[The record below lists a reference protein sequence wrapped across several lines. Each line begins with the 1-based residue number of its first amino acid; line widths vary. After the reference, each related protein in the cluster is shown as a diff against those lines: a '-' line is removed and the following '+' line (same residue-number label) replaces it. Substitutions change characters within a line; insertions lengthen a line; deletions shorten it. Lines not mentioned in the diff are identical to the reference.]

1 MVRTTSAKQT
11 ASSTPAAAPAPTPV
25 VESKDVSAK
34 KSSKKAAKPAEV
46 VATPA
51 PAPVVVAPVATPAA
65 PVVAAPAAAAET
77 KVEES
82 KTLSS
87 DAILTSVD
95 AKIQQVSS
103 ILASLKN
110 DSKALR
116 KEILANKKAFEKLE
130 KKSAKKKRAAPAEG
144 EEAKPRTSGF
154 MRPVK
159 ISDELASF
167 LGKAAGTVMGR
178 QDANDEIRQYVALH
192 NLKETEKGKG
202 RNINPDAKLSSLL
215 KLPSGEQLTY
225 FNLQKY
231 MKPHFIRIED
241 AVVATA

>member
-1 MVRTTSAKQT
+1 MVRTTSTKQT
-11 ASSTPAAAPAPTPV
+11 ASNSASVVAPASVVAAVAPVDAAA
-25 VESKDVSAK
+25 K
-34 KSSKKAAKPAEV
+34 KTSSKKSAKTEVAAAS
-46 VATPA
+46 ASLT
-51 PAPVVVAPVATPAA
+51 PVAAPS
-65 PVVAAPAAAAET
+65 PVVAASASLTPVEVKVDET
-77 KVEES
+77 KS
-82 KTLSS
+82 LSS
-87 DAILTSVD
+87 DAILTAFD

-103 ILASLKN
+103 ILSSLKN

-116 KEILANKKAFEKLE
+116 KEILSNKKAFEKLE
-130 KKSAKKKRAAPAEG
+130 KKSAKKKRAAPVDG
-144 EEAKPRTSGF
+144 EEAKPRNSGF

-167 LGKAAGTVMGR
+167 LGKTAGTVMGR
-178 QDANDEIRQYVALH
+178 QDANDEIRQYVSLH

-215 KLPSGEQLTY
+215 KLPAGEQLTY

-241 AVVATA
+241 VTVATA

>member
-1 MVRTTSAKQT
+1 MVRTTSTKQT
-11 ASSTPAAAPAPTPV
+11 APAPVAPV
-25 VESKDVSAK
+25 VESKDVAPKEAK
-34 KSSKKAAKPAEV
+34 KSSKKSAKTEVAAPAPV
-46 VATPA
+46 VAAPAPAPVAAATPA
-51 PAPVVVAPVATPAA
+51 PAPVAD
-65 PVVAAPAAAAET
+65 ET
-77 KVEES
+77 KS
-82 KTLSS
+82 LSS
-87 DAILTSVD
+87 DAILTAFD

-103 ILASLKN
+103 ILNSLKN

-116 KEILANKKAFEKLE
+116 KEILSNKKAFEKLE
-130 KKSAKKKRAAPAEG
+130 KKTAKKRRAPPAEG
-144 EEAKPRTSGF
+144 EEVKPRNSGF

-167 LGKAAGTVMGR
+167 LGKTAGTVMGR

-215 KLPSGEQLTY
+215 KLPAGEQLTY

-231 MKPHFIRIED
+231 MKPHFIRIEEPT
-241 AVVATA
+241 ATA

>member
-11 ASSTPAAAPAPTPV
+11 ASSTPASVPAPTPV

-34 KSSKKAAKPAEV
+34 KSSKKAAKTAEV

-51 PAPVVVAPVATPAA
+51 APAPVVAAPVPTPA
-65 PVVAAPAAAAET
+65 PVVAAPAAEV

-82 KTLSS
+82 KALSS

-103 ILASLKN
+103 ILTSLKN

-116 KEILANKKAFEKLE
+116 KEIAANKKAFEKLE
-130 KKSAKKKRAAPAEG
+130 KKSAKKKRAPPAEG
-144 EEAKPRTSGF
+144 EEAKPRNSGF

-167 LGKAAGTVMGR
+167 LGKATGTVMGR

-215 KLPSGEQLTY
+215 KLPTGEQLTY

-241 AVVATA
+241 AAVATA

>member
-1 MVRTTSAKQT
+1 MVRTTSTKQT
-11 ASSTPAAAPAPTPV
+11 ASTSAPVVAPV
-25 VESKDVSAK
+25 VESKEVK
-34 KSSKKAAKPAEV
+34 KSSKKTTKTEVAPV
-46 VATPA
+46 VA
-51 PAPVVVAPVATPAA
+51 APVVVAPA
-65 PVVAAPAAAAET
+65 PVVAAPAVESKVDET
-77 KVEES
+77 KS
-82 KTLSS
+82 LSS
-87 DAILTSVD
+87 DAILTAFD

-103 ILASLKN
+103 ILSSLKN

-116 KEILANKKAFEKLE
+116 KEILSNKKAFEKLE

-144 EEAKPRTSGF
+144 EEVKPRNSGF

-167 LGKAAGTVMGR
+167 LGKTVGTVMGR
-178 QDANDEIRQYVALH
+178 QDANDEIRQYVSLH

-215 KLPSGEQLTY
+215 KLPAGEQLTY

-241 AVVATA
+241 AAPTTA

>member
-11 ASSTPAAAPAPTPV
+11 ASTTPAPV
-25 VESKDVSAK
+25 VESKEVVK
-34 KSSKKAAKPAEV
+34 KTSSKKSAKTETAAPVEQKV

-51 PAPVVVAPVATPAA
+51 PVVAPPAPTPA
-65 PVVAAPAAAAET
+65 PVEVKADEN
-77 KVEES
+77 KS
-82 KTLSS
+82 LSS
-87 DAILTSVD
+87 DAILTAVD

-110 DSKALR
+110 DSKVLR
-116 KEILANKKAFEKLE
+116 RQIAADKKVADKLA
-130 KKSAKKKRAAPAEG
+130 KKSAKKKRVVAEG
-144 EEAKPRTSGF
+144 EEVKPRNSGF
-154 MRPVK
+154 MRPVR

-178 QDANDEIRQYVALH
+178 QDANDEIRQYVSLH

-202 RNINPDAKLSSLL
+202 RNINPDDKLSALL
-215 KLPSGEQLTY
+215 KLPKDEQLTY

-231 MKPHFIRIED
+231 MKPHFIRIETP
-241 AVVATA
+241 ATA

>member
-11 ASSTPAAAPAPTPV
+11 ASTTPAPV
-25 VESKDVSAK
+25 VESKEVVK
-34 KSSKKAAKPAEV
+34 KTSSKKSAKTETAAPVEQKV

-51 PAPVVVAPVATPAA
+51 PVVAPPAPTPA
-65 PVVAAPAAAAET
+65 PVEAKADEN
-77 KVEES
+77 KS
-82 KTLSS
+82 LSS
-87 DAILTSVD
+87 DAILTAVD

-110 DSKALR
+110 DSKVLR
-116 KEILANKKAFEKLE
+116 RQIAADKKIADKLA
-130 KKSAKKKRAAPAEG
+130 KKSAKKKRVVAEG
-144 EEAKPRTSGF
+144 EEVKPRNSGF
-154 MRPVK
+154 MRPVR

-178 QDANDEIRQYVALH
+178 QDANDEIRQYVSLH

-202 RNINPDAKLSSLL
+202 RNINPDDKLSALL
-215 KLPSGEQLTY
+215 KLPKDEQLTY

-231 MKPHFIRIED
+231 MKPHFIRIETP
-241 AVVATA
+241 ATA

>member
-1 MVRTTSAKQT
+1 MVRSTSAKQT
-11 ASSTPAAAPAPTPV
+11 ASTTPAPV
-25 VESKDVSAK
+25 VESKEVAK
-34 KSSKKAAKPAEV
+34 KTSSKKSTKTETAAAPVEQKVVPTPVPV

-51 PAPVVVAPVATPAA
+51 PTPAPVEVKAE
-65 PVVAAPAAAAET
+65 ET
-77 KVEES
+77 KS
-82 KTLSS
+82 LSS
-87 DAILTSVD
+87 DAILTAVD

-110 DSKALR
+110 DSKVLR
-116 KEILANKKAFEKLE
+116 RQIAADKKVADKLA
-130 KKSAKKKRAAPAEG
+130 KKSAKKKRVVAEG
-144 EEAKPRTSGF
+144 EEVKPRNSGF
-154 MRPVK
+154 MRPVR

-202 RNINPDAKLSSLL
+202 RNINPDDKLSALL
-215 KLPSGEQLTY
+215 KLPKDEQLTY

-231 MKPHFIRIED
+231 MKPHFIRIETP
-241 AVVATA
+241 ATA

>member
-11 ASSTPAAAPAPTPV
+11 TNSTPAPV
-25 VESKDVSAK
+25 VATSASLAPVASESTK
-34 KSSKKAAKPAEV
+34 KSSSKKSVKTEVAAP
-46 VATPA
+46 VA
-51 PAPVVVAPVATPAA
+51 VVVAPVT
-65 PVVAAPAAAAET
+65 PVVAAPVVDEKVDET
-77 KVEES
+77 

-95 AKIQQVSS
+95 AKIQQISS
-103 ILASLKN
+103 ILTSLKN
-110 DSKALR
+110 DSKSLR
-116 KEILANKKAFEKLE
+116 KQIAQDKKVADKLA
-130 KKSAKKKRAAPAEG
+130 KKSAKKKRAAPVDG
-144 EEAKPRTSGF
+144 EEVKPRNSGF

-167 LGKAAGTVMGR
+167 LGKTVGTVMGR

-215 KLPSGEQLTY
+215 KLPAGEQLTY

-241 AVVATA
+241 AVVSTA

>member
-1 MVRTTSAKQT
+1 MVRTTSTKQT
-11 ASSTPAAAPAPTPV
+11 ASTPAPVVAAAPSAP
-25 VESKDVSAK
+25 VESKEVK
-34 KSSKKAAKPAEV
+34 KSSKKTAKTEV
-46 VATPA
+46 
-51 PAPVVVAPVATPAA
+51 AA
-65 PVVAAPAAAAET
+65 PVVAPAAASAAPVVAPVESKVDET
-77 KVEES
+77 KS
-82 KTLSS
+82 LSS
-87 DAILTSVD
+87 DAILTAFD

-103 ILASLKN
+103 ILSSLKN

-116 KEILANKKAFEKLE
+116 KEILSNKKAFEKLE
-130 KKSAKKKRAAPAEG
+130 KKSAKKKRAAPVDG
-144 EEAKPRTSGF
+144 EEAKPRNSGF

-167 LGKAAGTVMGR
+167 LGKTAGTVMGR
-178 QDANDEIRQYVALH
+178 QDANDEIRQYVSLH

-215 KLPSGEQLTY
+215 KLPAGEQLTY

-241 AVVATA
+241 ATVATA

>member
-1 MVRTTSAKQT
+1 MVRTTSAKP
-11 ASSTPAAAPAPTPV
+11 ASTPAPI
-25 VESKDVSAK
+25 VESKETAKESSVKKTSSK
-34 KSSKKAAKPAEV
+34 KSSKTEVAATAAPVPV
-46 VATPA
+46 VAA
-51 PAPVVVAPVATPAA
+51 PA
-65 PVVAAPAAAAET
+65 PVVAAPVET
-77 KVEES
+77 KVDDAKS
-82 KTLSS
+82 LSS
-87 DAILTSVD
+87 ESILTAVD
-95 AKIQQVSS
+95 AKIQQISS

-116 KEILANKKAFEKLE
+116 KDILSNKKAFEKLE
-130 KKSAKKKRAAPAEG
+130 KKSAKKKRAAPVEG
-144 EEAKPRTSGF
+144 EEVKPRNSGF

-167 LGKAAGTVMGR
+167 LGKATGTVMGR

-231 MKPHFIRIED
+231 MKPHFIRIEE
-241 AVVATA
+241 VATA

>member
-1 MVRTTSAKQT
+1 MVRTTSTKQT
-11 ASSTPAAAPAPTPV
+11 ASTPASASLTSVVAPSAAPAA
-25 VESKDVSAK
+25 VESKEVK
-34 KSSKKAAKPAEV
+34 KSSKKTTKTEVAAA
-46 VATPA
+46 A
-51 PAPVVVAPVATPAA
+51 PVVAPVAAPVSAA
-65 PVVAAPAAAAET
+65 PVESKVDET
-77 KVEES
+77 KS
-82 KTLSS
+82 LSS
-87 DAILTSVD
+87 DAILTAFD

-103 ILASLKN
+103 ILSSLKN

-116 KEILANKKAFEKLE
+116 KEILSNKKAFEKLE
-130 KKSAKKKRAAPAEG
+130 KKSAKKKRAAPVDG
-144 EEAKPRTSGF
+144 EEAKPRNSGF

-167 LGKAAGTVMGR
+167 LGKATGTVMGR
-178 QDANDEIRQYVALH
+178 QDANDEIRQDVSLH

-215 KLPSGEQLTY
+215 KLPAGEQLTY

-241 AVVATA
+241 ATVATA

>member
-11 ASSTPAAAPAPTPV
+11 ASTPVVAAAPVSTPA
-25 VESKDVSAK
+25 ESSK
-34 KSSKKAAKPAEV
+34 KSSKKTSKTEVAPASASLTQ

-51 PAPVVVAPVATPAA
+51 PAPAPSLAVAT
-65 PVVAAPAAAAET
+65 APAT
-77 KVEES
+77 ES
-82 KTLSS
+82 KVDESKSLSS
-87 DAILTSVD
+87 DAILTAVD

-116 KEILANKKAFEKLE
+116 KQIAQDKKVADKLA
-130 KKSAKKKRAAPAEG
+130 KKSAKKKRVVAEG
-144 EEAKPRTSGF
+144 EEAKPRNSGF

-241 AVVATA
+241 AAPATA

>member
-1 MVRTTSAKQT
+1 MVRATKSTTT
-11 ASSTPAAAPAPTPV
+11 APLAAAAPVAVEATETKKTSSKKSTKVEAAPVAAAPATTQ
-25 VESKDVSAK
+25 
-34 KSSKKAAKPAEV
+34 AA
-46 VATPA
+46 
-51 PAPVVVAPVATPAA
+51 
-65 PVVAAPAAAAET
+65 VVAAPVPVVQEAVAED
-77 KVEES
+77 S

-87 DAILTSVD
+87 EAILTAVD

-116 KEILANKKAFEKLE
+116 KQIAQDKKATEKLA
-130 KKSAKKKRAAPAEG
+130 KKSAKKKRAVVEG
-144 EEAKPRTSGF
+144 EEAKPRNSGF

-167 LGKAAGTVMGR
+167 LGKATGTVMGR
-178 QDANDEIRQYVALH
+178 QDANDEIRKYVSTH

-202 RNINPDAKLSSLL
+202 RNINPDAKLSALL
-215 KLPSGEQLTY
+215 KLPANEQLTY

-231 MKPHFIRIED
+231 MKPHFIKIVD
-241 AVVATA
+241 AETA

>member
-11 ASSTPAAAPAPTPV
+11 ASNPVVAATPSAPTPA
-25 VESKDVSAK
+25 ESSK
-34 KSSKKAAKPAEV
+34 KSSKKTSKTEVAAAV
-46 VATPA
+46 
-51 PAPVVVAPVATPAA
+51 PVPSASVAPVAAAAA
-65 PVVAAPAAAAET
+65 PVAAATESKVDET
-77 KVEES
+77 KS
-82 KTLSS
+82 LSS
-87 DAILTSVD
+87 DAILTAVD

-116 KEILANKKAFEKLE
+116 KQIAQDKKIADKLA
-130 KKSAKKKRAAPAEG
+130 KKSAKKKRVVVEG
-144 EEAKPRTSGF
+144 EEAKPRNSGF

-241 AVVATA
+241 AATA

>member
-1 MVRTTSAKQT
+1 MVRTTKPT
-11 ASSTPAAAPAPTPV
+11 TTPAVATTQVAVALAPA
-25 VESKDVSAK
+25 VEAK
-34 KSSKKAAKPAEV
+34 KSSSKKAVKAEAAP
-46 VATPA
+46 VAV
-51 PAPVVVAPVATPAA
+51 APVVQE
-65 PVVAAPAAAAET
+65 PVVAAAVAQEPVAED
-77 KVEES
+77 S

-87 DAILTSVD
+87 EAILTAVD

-116 KEILANKKAFEKLE
+116 KQIAQDKKATEKLA
-130 KKSAKKKRAAPAEG
+130 KKSAKKKRAVVEG
-144 EEAKPRTSGF
+144 EEAKPRNSGF

-167 LGKAAGTVMGR
+167 LGKATGTVMGR
-178 QDANDEIRQYVALH
+178 QDANDEIRKYVSTN

-202 RNINPDAKLSSLL
+202 RNINPDAKLSALL
-215 KLPSGEQLTY
+215 KLPANEQLTY

-231 MKPHFIRIED
+231 MKPHFIKIVD
-241 AVVATA
+241 AESA

>member
-11 ASSTPAAAPAPTPV
+11 ASTTTPVATPASV
-25 VESKDVSAK
+25 VDSKEVAK
-34 KSSKKAAKPAEV
+34 KSSKKSVKTEV
-46 VATPA
+46 VAATPA
-51 PAPVVVAPVATPAA
+51 PAPAPVSTPAPVVVVAEAKVD
-65 PVVAAPAAAAET
+65 ET
-77 KVEES
+77 KS
-82 KTLSS
+82 LSS
-87 DAILTSVD
+87 DAILTAVD

-103 ILASLKN
+103 IIASLKN

-116 KEILANKKAFEKLE
+116 KQIAQDKKVADKLA
-130 KKSAKKKRAAPAEG
+130 KKSAKKKRAAPVEG
-144 EEAKPRTSGF
+144 EEVKPRNSGF

-167 LGKAAGTVMGR
+167 LGKATGTVMGR

-241 AVVATA
+241 AAPAATA

>member
-1 MVRTTSAKQT
+1 V
-11 ASSTPAAAPAPTPV
+11 
-25 VESKDVSAK
+25 
-34 KSSKKAAKPAEV
+34 
-46 VATPA
+46 
-51 PAPVVVAPVATPAA
+51 PVVVATEAKVD
-65 PVVAAPAAAAET
+65 ET
-77 KVEES
+77 KS
-82 KTLSS
+82 LSS
-87 DAILTSVD
+87 DAILTAVD

-103 ILASLKN
+103 IIASLKN

-116 KEILANKKAFEKLE
+116 KQIAQDKKVADKLA
-130 KKSAKKKRAAPAEG
+130 KKSAKKKRAAPVEG
-144 EEAKPRTSGF
+144 EEVKPRNSGF

-167 LGKAAGTVMGR
+167 LGKATGTVMGR

-241 AVVATA
+241 AAPAATA

>member
-1 MVRTTSAKQT
+1 MVRATKSTTTPLSAAPAAVVAEATETKKT
-11 ASSTPAAAPAPTPV
+11 SSKKSTKVEAAAAPAPV
-25 VESKDVSAK
+25 V
-34 KSSKKAAKPAEV
+34 
-46 VATPA
+46 
-51 PAPVVVAPVATPAA
+51 AA
-65 PVVAAPAAAAET
+65 PVVAASVAVVQEPVAED
-77 KVEES
+77 S

-87 DAILTSVD
+87 EAILTAVD

-116 KEILANKKAFEKLE
+116 KQIAQDKKATEKLA
-130 KKSAKKKRAAPAEG
+130 KKSAKKKRAVVEG
-144 EEAKPRTSGF
+144 EEAKPRNSGF

-167 LGKAAGTVMGR
+167 LGKATGTVMGR

-241 AVVATA
+241 AAPAATA

>member
-1 MVRTTSAKQT
+1 MVRTTSTKQT
-11 ASSTPAAAPAPTPV
+11 ATTSASLTPAPVVAPSVAPVDAAAKKTSSKKSTKTEVATPV
-25 VESKDVSAK
+25 VASV
-34 KSSKKAAKPAEV
+34 P
-46 VATPA
+46 
-51 PAPVVVAPVATPAA
+51 VVAPVA
-65 PVVAAPAAAAET
+65 AAPAVESKVDET
-77 KVEES
+77 KS
-82 KTLSS
+82 LSS
-87 DAILTSVD
+87 DAILTAFD

-103 ILASLKN
+103 ILSSLKN

-116 KEILANKKAFEKLE
+116 KEILSNKKAFEKLE
-130 KKSAKKKRAAPAEG
+130 KKSAKKKRAAPVEG
-144 EEAKPRTSGF
+144 EEVKPRNSGF

-167 LGKAAGTVMGR
+167 LGKSVGTVMGR
-178 QDANDEIRQYVALH
+178 QDANDEIRQYVSLH

-215 KLPSGEQLTY
+215 KLPAGEQLTY

-241 AVVATA
+241 ATVATA

>member
-1 MVRTTSAKQT
+1 MVRTTSTKQI
-11 ASSTPAAAPAPTPV
+11 ASTPAPV
-25 VESKDVSAK
+25 VESKEVVAK
-34 KSSKKAAKPAEV
+34 KASKKATKTETP
-46 VATPA
+46 VAA
-51 PAPVVVAPVATPAA
+51 SPAPVAVAPVSAA
-65 PVVAAPAAAAET
+65 PVAAPVAPVVEV

-103 ILASLKN
+103 ILSSMKN

-130 KKSAKKKRAAPAEG
+130 KKSAKKKRAAPVEG
-144 EEAKPRTSGF
+144 EEVKPRNSGF

-167 LGKAAGTVMGR
+167 LGKATGTVMGR
-178 QDANDEIRQYVALH
+178 QDANDEIRQYVAIH

-202 RNINPDAKLSSLL
+202 RNINPDAKLSALL
-215 KLPSGEQLTY
+215 KLPKDEQLTY

-241 AVVATA
+241 VVVATA

>member
-1 MVRTTSAKQT
+1 MVRSTSAKQT
-11 ASSTPAAAPAPTPV
+11 ASTPAPV
-25 VESKDVSAK
+25 VESKEVAK
-34 KSSKKAAKPAEV
+34 KTSSKKSTKTETAAAPVEQKVVPTPVPV

-51 PAPVVVAPVATPAA
+51 PTPVEVKAE
-65 PVVAAPAAAAET
+65 ET
-77 KVEES
+77 KS
-82 KTLSS
+82 LSS
-87 DAILTSVD
+87 DAILTAVD

-110 DSKALR
+110 DSKVLR
-116 KEILANKKAFEKLE
+116 RQIAADKKVADKLA
-130 KKSAKKKRAAPAEG
+130 KKSAKKKRVVAEG
-144 EEAKPRTSGF
+144 EEVKPRNSGF
-154 MRPVK
+154 MRPVR

-202 RNINPDAKLSSLL
+202 RNINPDDKLSALL
-215 KLPSGEQLTY
+215 KLPKDEQLTY

-231 MKPHFIRIED
+231 MKPHFIRIETP
-241 AVVATA
+241 ATA

>member
-11 ASSTPAAAPAPTPV
+11 TAPVVAAAPV
-25 VESKDVSAK
+25 VESKEVAK
-34 KSSKKAAKPAEV
+34 KSSSKKSSKTETAAAA
-46 VATPA
+46 VAP
-51 PAPVVVAPVATPAA
+51 VVAPVAA
-65 PVVAAPAAAAET
+65 PVVAAPAPAPVEAKA
-77 KVEES
+77 EES
-82 KTLSS
+82 KSLSS
-87 DAILTSVD
+87 DAILTAVD

-103 ILASLKN
+103 ILSSLKN

-116 KEILANKKAFEKLE
+116 RQIAADKKIADKLA
-130 KKSAKKKRAAPAEG
+130 KKSAKKKRVVAEG
-144 EEAKPRTSGF
+144 EEVKPRNSGF

-167 LGKAAGTVMGR
+167 LGKATGTVMGR

-202 RNINPDAKLSSLL
+202 RNINPDAKLSALL
-215 KLPSGEQLTY
+215 KLPKDEQLTY

-241 AVVATA
+241 PVTTTA